1 MTHHPFHKRDHT
13 AFVATMLLLFAALPA
28 LVIGIIAAVRAAPPP
43 ASDAAILDLVR
54 LSQAFTQPVQKPD
67 VVRGVYIT
75 SNTAGSE
82 TRRAEVFDLIQRT
95 ELNAVVIDIKTAKGL
110 LAYPAGVQLAQDAGI
125 ITENYYDIE
134 AILSD
139 ARSRGIYTI
148 ARLPVFED
156 PALAAARP
164 DMALTT
170 GGGGFWL
177 TRKGVAWLDPTN
189 RDVWKY
195 ASDLVSDALARGF
208 NEVQLDYV
216 RFPSDGDLDDAV
228 YDGWSEESGV
238 PKYEIIGAF
247 YDYIREQNPGA
258 MVSADLFGLTMDA
271 APHADS
277 DLSIGQRLRDGLRNF
292 DVISPMMYPSHYG
305 AFYADYQRPAAAPGP
320 VIANTMDAALPY
332 LETLPYAESQGPF
345 SRIRP
350 WLQDFNLGAIY
361 TPAMVRA
368 QIDEVEA
375 RGAEGW
381 LLWDPA
387 NTYTEAAL
395 TPVGGE

>member
-1 MTHHPFHKRDHT
+1 MTHHPFHRRTHT
-13 AFVATMLLLFAALPA
+13 AFIMAAFLVLAALPA
-28 LVIGIIAAVRAAPPP
+28 LAIGIVAASRATAVQNE
-43 ASDAAILDLVR
+43 SGLFDLVQ
-54 LSQAFTQPVQKPD
+54 LSRSFSRPVPKPE
-67 VVRGVYIT
+67 VVRGVYLT
-75 SNTAGSE
+75 SNTAGST
-82 TRRAEVFDLIQRT
+82 TRRGEVFDLIERT
-95 ELNAVVIDIKTAKGL
+95 ELNAAVIDIKTAKGL
-110 LAYPAGVQLAQDAGI
+110 LAYPAGVPLAQEAGL
-125 ITENYYDIE
+125 ITENYYDLDE
-134 AILSD
+134 ILTD
-139 ARSRGIYTI
+139 ARTRRIYTI

-170 GGGGFWL
+170 KGGGFWL
-177 TRKGVAWLDPTN
+177 THRGVAWLDPTN

-195 ASDLVSDALARGF
+195 ASDLVRDALARGF

-216 RFPSDGDLDDAV
+216 RFPSDGALSDTV
-228 YDGWSEESGV
+228 YDNWSEASGV

-247 YDYIREQNPGA
+247 YDYIREQNPEA
-258 MVSADLFGLTMDA
+258 MISADLFGLTMDA
-271 APHADS
+271 SPREDS

-292 DVISPMMYPSHYG
+292 DIISPMIYPSHYG
-305 AFYADYQRPAAAPGP
+305 AFYAGYQNPAQAPGP
-320 VIANTMDAALPY
+320 VIAETMDAARPF
-332 LETLPYAESQGPF
+332 LETLPYPEEASDFNQ
-345 SRIRP
+345 IRP

-395 TPVGGE
+395 KPVE